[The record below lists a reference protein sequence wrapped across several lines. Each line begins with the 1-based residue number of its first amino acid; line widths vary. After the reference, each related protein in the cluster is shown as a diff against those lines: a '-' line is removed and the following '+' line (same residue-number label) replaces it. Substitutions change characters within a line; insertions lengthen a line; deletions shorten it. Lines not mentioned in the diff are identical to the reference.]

1 QANCSFSNAE
11 QRDHNAVVASCA
23 VFAVADFAF
32 RCRSV
37 TATAPPFARAH
48 RPAALYEKEHLM
60 KRAKYRL
67 SGLLAVLAVT
77 CLSYRS
83 TDAVVIMFDAL
94 SLGGSNFRYVYTLF
108 NNEPLGPVTSIQLFD
123 IDFEPSRYNETS
135 L

>member
-1 QANCSFSNAE
+1 FFKCGSARPQYRGRKVRCI
-11 QRDHNAVVASCA
+11 R
-23 VFAVADFAF
+23 
-32 RCRSV
+32 RCRLRVPMSIGNRDG
-37 TATAPPFARAH
+37 PPFARAH